1 MTRIHMV
8 RISRRMTSE
17 IRKQRIRQILSALV
31 IGSGLLALSNT
42 ALAQSVTGEITD
54 AGRTVAFPGAIVRI
68 DGVPGSTTSDERGR
82 FRLGNVPAG
91 SYTLIVSYVGTEDT
105 SISIEV
111 PEEGVD
117 LGDVVIGA
125 AEQAALEEIIV
136 VGQAAAFASAL
147 NQERSAHNLVS
158 VLDTDAIGQ
167 FPDQNVAESLRRLT
181 GVSVE
186 TDQGE
191 GRYVVIRGMDPD
203 LNSTSING
211 VRATA
216 AEPRRA
222 LQLDVIPTDLLDGL
236 EVHKTLTP
244 DMDADAIG
252 GSINVKTLSAFSRKG
267 PYAKAR
273 AESSFNELR
282 KEWSPKL
289 SFAGS
294 NIFEMEGDRRLGIAG
309 ALSWHDRSIQADNIE
324 ADDWAEADN
333 GNYFLEELQPRL
345 YTVERERLGGA
356 LNFDLDVSDATTLHL
371 YTLYS
376 RFTDTEL
383 RNRTTFGLGGLDED
397 TVTSTTADY
406 SEVEIERD
414 TKGRNMRG
422 QIAENMS
429 VSLGSE
435 TQLDSWLVE
444 TNLGYSYAQ
453 ERTPD
458 QVSGTWVAEF
468 ESGDGPIA
476 DGQPVLTI
484 DRGSSE
490 IPLVRSNFLSALQ
503 DPSLYELDEIEH
515 FNERNQDSQVSL
527 RLDTTRDTGFGS
539 LKFGAKARW
548 REKDSNEEA
557 TFWSGD
563 DQWFLSDALLPG
575 GGDKYGFPIPIGPVP
590 DNRLERQILADET
603 GIEFEPLDT
612 ELDSAVADFTINE
625 DVFAAYFM
633 GTWETDRATIVAGL
647 RYEQTELDSRGNT
660 VEVIEEDQH
669 GPGNPPDDI
678 LIVTPVHANQSYG
691 DLLPSANLRFN
702 FSENVIGRA
711 SIYRSVVRPRVED
724 VAFRVAIEG
733 DEAELGNPG
742 LDPYRA
748 WNVDASLAFY
758 PTDLSVV
765 SGGVFHK
772 RIADFIFVQTLD
784 DYGFQ
789 NRVFDE
795 AVIALNGEEAT
806 VLGFEFTYQQHFGFL
821 SAPFDGVLASL
832 NYTYVDSE
840 GDTGDRS
847 VGLPKQSAN
856 IGGLTLGYD
865 KYGLDIRL
873 AVKYRDSY
881 IDELV
886 EPGLDRYTDDRLQW
900 DLTAKYGFSENWQV
914 YAELA
919 NLGDAPEFY
928 YAGNR
933 RRTLQYDE
941 FGTTSSV
948 GFQYNFQQ

>member
-1 MTRIHMV
+1 MC
-8 RISRRMTSE
+8 
-17 IRKQRIRQILSALV
+17 QRLV
-31 IGSGLLALSNT
+31 SVLFVGTVLLALSHT
-42 ALAQSVTGEITD
+42 ALAQNVTGEITD
-54 AGRTVAFPGAIVRI
+54 PGRTVAFPGAIVRVE
-68 DGVPGSTTSDERGR
+68 GLPGSTTSDERGR

-105 SISIEV
+105 SISIQV

-125 AEQAALEEIIV
+125 TSVAALEEIIV

-147 NQERSAHNLVS
+147 NQERSANNLVS
-158 VLDTDAIGQ
+158 VLDTDAMGQ

-273 AESSFNELR
+273 AESSVNGLR
-282 KEWSPKL
+282 EEWGPKL

-294 NIFEMEGDRRLGIAG
+294 NIYEMDSGRRLGIAG
-309 ALSWHDRSIQADNIE
+309 ALSWHDRAIQADNNE
-324 ADDWAEADN
+324 ADDWEVSDN
-333 GNYFLEELQPRL
+333 GNDFMEEFQPRL

-356 LNFDLDVSDATTLHL
+356 LNFDLDISDATTLHL

-383 RNRTTFGLGGLDED
+383 RNRVTFGLDGLDED
-397 TVTSTTADY
+397 TITATTADY
-406 SEVEIERD
+406 TEVEIERD
-414 TKGRNMRG
+414 TKGRSFQG
-422 QIAENMS
+422 QIAENLS
-429 VSLGSE
+429 ISLGSE
-435 TQLDSWLVE
+435 TQLESWLVE
-444 TNLGYSYAQ
+444 TNLGYSFAR
-453 ERTPD
+453 EETPD
-458 QVSGTWVAEF
+458 QLSGTWVAEF

-484 DRGSSE
+484 DRGNPR
-490 IPLVRSNFLSALQ
+490 IPLVRSNFFSALH
-503 DPSLYELDEIEH
+503 DPSLYELDELEH
-515 FNERNQDSQVSL
+515 FDEKNEDSQFSL
-527 RLDTTRDTGFGS
+527 RLDATRDAGFGS
-539 LKFGAKARW
+539 IKFGAKARW
-548 REKDSNEEA
+548 REKSSDEEA
-557 TFWSGD
+557 VFWSGD

-575 GGDKYGFPIPIGPVP
+575 GGAQYGFPNQVGPVP
-590 DNRLERQILADET
+590 DNLIERQIFADRV

-612 ELDSAVADFTINE
+612 QLDSTVSDFTIDEN
-625 DVFAAYFM
+625 VFAAYMM
-633 GTWETDRATIVAGL
+633 GTWETGRATIVAGL
-647 RYEQTELDSRGNT
+647 RYEQTELDSRGNE
-660 VEVIEEDQH
+660 VELIEEDQH
-669 GPGNPPDDI
+669 GPGNPPEDT
-678 LIVTPVHANQSYG
+678 LIVNTVQSSRSYG
-691 DLLPSANLRFN
+691 DLLPSANIRFD
-702 FSENVIGRA
+702 FSENVVGRA

-724 VAFRVAIEG
+724 VAFRVAIEDG
-733 DEAELGNPG
+733 EGELGNPA

-748 WNVDASLAFY
+748 WSIDASIAFY
-758 PTDLSVV
+758 PTELSVV

-772 RIADFIFVQTLD
+772 RIDDFIFVQTLD
-784 DYGFQ
+784 DYEFL
-789 NRVFDE
+789 NRTFDE
-795 AVIALNGEEAT
+795 AIIALNGEEAT

-821 SAPFDGVLASL
+821 GAPFDAFLVGL

-840 GDTGDRS
+840 GNTGDRDIN
-847 VGLPKQSAN
+847 LPKQAGN
-856 IGGLTLGYD
+856 IGSFTLGYD
-865 KYGLDIRL
+865 KHGLDVRL
-873 AVKYRDSY
+873 AMKYRDSY
-881 IDELV
+881 VDELV
-886 EPGLDRYTDDRLQW
+886 EPGLDRYTADHLRW
-900 DLTAKYGFSENWQV
+900 DLTAKYGLSDNWQI
-914 YAELA
+914 YAEIA
-919 NLGDAPEFY
+919 NLGDEPEY
-928 YAGNR
+928 YHAGKSGVR
-933 RRTLQYDE
+933 MLQYDQ
-941 FGTTSSV
+941 FGTTSAI
-948 GFQYNFQQ
+948 GFQYNIQ

>member
-1 MTRIHMV
+1 MI
-8 RISRRMTSE
+8 
-17 IRKQRIRQILSALV
+17 QRLV
-31 IGSGLLALSNT
+31 SVLFVGTVLLALSHT
-42 ALAQSVTGEITD
+42 ALAQNVTGEITD
-54 AGRTVAFPGAIVRI
+54 PGRTVAFPGAIVRVE
-68 DGVPGSTTSDERGR
+68 GLPGSTTSDERGR

-105 SISIEV
+105 SISIQV

-125 AEQAALEEIIV
+125 TSVAALEEIIV

-147 NQERSAHNLVS
+147 NQERSANNLVS
-158 VLDTDAIGQ
+158 VLDTDAMGQ

-273 AESSFNELR
+273 AESSVNGLR
-282 KEWSPKL
+282 EEWGPKL

-294 NIFEMEGDRRLGIAG
+294 NIYEMDSGRRLGIAG
-309 ALSWHDRSIQADNIE
+309 ALSWHDRAIQADNNE
-324 ADDWAEADN
+324 ADDWEVSDN
-333 GNYFLEELQPRL
+333 GNDFMEEFQPRL

-356 LNFDLDVSDATTLHL
+356 LNFDLDISDATTLHL

-383 RNRTTFGLGGLDED
+383 RNRVTFGLDGLDED
-397 TVTSTTADY
+397 TITATTADY
-406 SEVEIERD
+406 TEVEIERD
-414 TKGRNMRG
+414 TKGRSFQG
-422 QIAENMS
+422 QIAENLS
-429 VSLGSE
+429 ISLGSE
-435 TQLDSWLVE
+435 TQLESWLVE
-444 TNLGYSYAQ
+444 TNLGYSFAR
-453 ERTPD
+453 EETPD
-458 QVSGTWVAEF
+458 QLSGTWVAEF

-484 DRGSSE
+484 DRGNPR
-490 IPLVRSNFLSALQ
+490 IPLVRSNFFSALH
-503 DPSLYELDEIEH
+503 DPSLYELDELEH
-515 FNERNQDSQVSL
+515 FDEKNEDSQFSL
-527 RLDTTRDTGFGS
+527 RLDATRDAGFGS
-539 LKFGAKARW
+539 IKFGAKARW
-548 REKDSNEEA
+548 REKSSDEEA
-557 TFWSGD
+557 VFWSGD

-575 GGDKYGFPIPIGPVP
+575 GGAQYGFPNQVGPVP
-590 DNRLERQILADET
+590 DNLIERQIFADRV

-612 ELDSAVADFTINE
+612 QLDSTVSDFTIDEN
-625 DVFAAYFM
+625 VFAAYMM
-633 GTWETDRATIVAGL
+633 GTWETGRATIVAGL
-647 RYEQTELDSRGNT
+647 RYEQTELDSRGNE
-660 VEVIEEDQH
+660 VELIEEDQH
-669 GPGNPPDDI
+669 GPGNPPEDT
-678 LIVTPVHANQSYG
+678 LIVNTVQSSRSYG
-691 DLLPSANLRFN
+691 DLLPSANIRFD
-702 FSENVIGRA
+702 FSENVVGRA

-724 VAFRVAIEG
+724 VAFRVAIEDG
-733 DEAELGNPG
+733 EGELGNPA

-748 WNVDASLAFY
+748 WSIDASIAFY
-758 PTDLSVV
+758 PTELSVV

-772 RIADFIFVQTLD
+772 RIDDFIFVQTLD
-784 DYGFQ
+784 DYEFL
-789 NRVFDE
+789 NRTFDE
-795 AVIALNGEEAT
+795 AIIALNGEEAT

-821 SAPFDGVLASL
+821 GAPFDAFLVGL

-840 GDTGDRS
+840 GNTGDRDIN
-847 VGLPKQSAN
+847 LPKQAGN
-856 IGGLTLGYD
+856 IGSFTLGYD
-865 KYGLDIRL
+865 KHGLDVRL
-873 AVKYRDSY
+873 AMKYRDSY
-881 IDELV
+881 VDELV
-886 EPGLDRYTDDRLQW
+886 EPGLDRYTADHLRW
-900 DLTAKYGFSENWQV
+900 DLTAKYGLSDNWQI
-914 YAELA
+914 YAEIA
-919 NLGDAPEFY
+919 NLGDEPEY
-928 YAGNR
+928 YHAGKSGVR
-933 RRTLQYDE
+933 MLQYDQ
-941 FGTTSSV
+941 FGTTSAI
-948 GFQYNFQQ
+948 GFQYNIQ

>member
-1 MTRIHMV
+1 MI
-8 RISRRMTSE
+8 
-17 IRKQRIRQILSALV
+17 QRLV
-31 IGSGLLALSNT
+31 SVLFVGTGLLALSHS

-54 AGRTVAFPGAIVRI
+54 PGRTIAFPGAIVRI
-68 DGVPGSTTSDERGR
+68 EGLPGSTTSDERGR

-105 SISIEV
+105 SISIQV

-125 AEQAALEEIIV
+125 TSVAALEEIIV

-147 NQERSAHNLVS
+147 NQERSANNLVS
-158 VLDTDAIGQ
+158 VLDTDAMGQ

-267 PYAKAR
+267 LYAKAR
-273 AESSFNELR
+273 AESSVNGLR
-282 KEWSPKL
+282 EEWGPKL

-294 NIFEMEGDRRLGIAG
+294 NIYEMDGDRRLGIAG
-309 ALSWHDRSIQADNIE
+309 ALSWHDRAIQGDNNE
-324 ADDWAEADN
+324 ADDWEVSDN
-333 GNYFLEELQPRL
+333 GNDFMEEFQPRL

-383 RNRTTFGLGGLDED
+383 RNRVTFGLDGLDED
-397 TVTSTTADY
+397 TITATTADY
-406 SEVEIERD
+406 TEVEIERD
-414 TKGRNMRG
+414 TKGRSFQG
-422 QIAENMS
+422 QIAENLS
-429 VSLGSE
+429 ISLGSE
-435 TQLDSWLVE
+435 TQLESWLVE
-444 TNLGYSYAQ
+444 TNLGYSFAREQ
-453 ERTPD
+453 TPD
-458 QVSGTWVAEF
+458 QLSGTWVAEF

-484 DRGSSE
+484 DRSNPQ
-490 IPLVRSNFLSALQ
+490 IPLVRSNFFSALH
-503 DPSLYELDEIEH
+503 DPSLYELDELEH
-515 FNERNQDSQVSL
+515 FDEKNEDTQFSL
-527 RLDTTRDTGFGS
+527 RLDATRDAGFGS
-539 LKFGAKARW
+539 IKFGAKARW
-548 REKDSNEEA
+548 REKSSDEEA
-557 TFWSGD
+557 VFWSGD

-575 GGDKYGFPIPIGPVP
+575 GGAQYGFPNQIGPVP
-590 DNRLERQILADET
+590 DNLIERRIFADRV

-612 ELDSAVADFTINE
+612 QLDSVVSDFTIDEN
-625 DVFAAYFM
+625 VFAAYMM
-633 GTWETDRATIVAGL
+633 GTWETGRATIVAGL
-647 RYEQTELDSRGNT
+647 RYEQTELDSRGNE
-660 VEVIEEDQH
+660 VELIEEDQN
-669 GPGNPPDDI
+669 GPGNPPEDT
-678 LIVTPVHANQSYG
+678 LIVNTVQSSRSYG
-691 DLLPSANLRFN
+691 DLLPSANIRFD
-702 FSENVIGRA
+702 FSENVVGRA

-724 VAFRVAIEG
+724 VAFRVAIEDG
-733 DEAELGNPG
+733 EGELGNPA

-748 WNVDASLAFY
+748 WSIDASIAFY
-758 PTDLSVV
+758 PTELSVV

-772 RIADFIFVQTLD
+772 RIDDFIFVQTLD
-784 DYGFQ
+784 DYEFL
-789 NRVFDE
+789 NRTFDE
-795 AVIALNGEEAT
+795 AIIALNGEEAT

-821 SAPFDGVLASL
+821 GAPFDAFLVGL

-840 GDTGDRS
+840 GNTGDRDIN
-847 VGLPKQSAN
+847 LPKQAGN
-856 IGGLTLGYD
+856 IGSFTLGYD
-865 KYGLDIRL
+865 KHGLDVRL
-873 AVKYRDSY
+873 AMKYRDSY
-881 IDELV
+881 VDELV
-886 EPGLDRYTDDRLQW
+886 EPGLDRYTADNLRW
-900 DLTAKYGFSENWQV
+900 DLTAKYGISDNWQI
-914 YAELA
+914 YAEIA
-919 NLGDAPEFY
+919 NLGDEPEY
-928 YAGNR
+928 YHAGR
-933 RRTLQYDE
+933 SGVRVLQYDE
-941 FGTTSSV
+941 FGTTSAI
-948 GFQYNFQQ
+948 GFQYNIQ

>member
-1 MTRIHMV
+1 MTSIEKV
-8 RISRRMTSE
+8 RVFQFKAPKRRMQ
-17 IRKQRIRQILSALV
+17 KIRQFLSALV
-31 IGSGLLALSNT
+31 VGTGLLALSNG
-42 ALAQSVTGEITD
+42 AVAQSVSGEITD
-54 AGRTVAFPGAIVRI
+54 PGRSIAFPGAIVRI
-68 DGVPGSTTSDERGR
+68 EGLQGSTTSDERGR

-105 SISIEV
+105 TISIEV
-111 PEEGVD
+111 PEDGVD
-117 LGDVVIGA
+117 LGEVVIGA
-125 AEQAALEEIIV
+125 TAQASLEEIIV
-136 VGQAAAFASAL
+136 FGQAAAFASAL

-267 PYAKAR
+267 AYAKAR
-273 AESSFNELR
+273 AESSFNER
-282 KEWSPKL
+282 REEWGPKL

-294 NIFEMEGDRRLGIAG
+294 NIFDLEGDRRLGIAG
-309 ALSWHDRSIQADNIE
+309 ALSWHDRGIQADNNE
-324 ADDWAEADN
+324 ADDWDEADN
-333 GNYFLEELQPRL
+333 GSYFMEEFQPRL
-345 YTVERERLGGA
+345 YLIERERLGGA
-356 LNFDLDVSDATTLHL
+356 LNFDLDVSDSTTLHL

-383 RNRTTFGLGGLDED
+383 RNRLTFGLDGLDED
-397 TVTSTTADY
+397 TVTATTADY

-414 TKGRNMRG
+414 TKGRNMQG
-422 QIAENMS
+422 QVAENRS
-429 VSLGSE
+429 ISLGSE

-444 TNLGYSYAQ
+444 TNLGYSYAREQ
-453 ERTPD
+453 TPD

-468 ESGDGPIA
+468 ASGDGPIP

-484 DRGSSE
+484 DRSNPQ
-490 IPLVRSNFLSALQ
+490 IPLVRSNFFSVLQ

-515 FNERNQDSQVSL
+515 FVERNEDTQVSL
-527 RLDTTRDTGFGS
+527 KFDATRDTGFGS
-539 LKFGAKARW
+539 LKFGAKGRW
-548 REKDSNEEA
+548 REKTSDETA
-557 TFWSGD
+557 TFWSND
-563 DQWFLSDALLPG
+563 DAWFLSDALLPG
-575 GGDKYGFPIPIGPVP
+575 GADTYGFPNEVGPVP
-590 DNRLERQILADET
+590 DSRLERQILAAET
-603 GIEFEPLDT
+603 GLEFEPLDT
-612 ELDSAVADFTINE
+612 DLDSAVADFTINE
-625 DVFAAYFM
+625 DVLAVYFM
-633 GTWETDRATIVAGL
+633 GTWETDRATLVAGL
-647 RYEQTELDSRGNT
+647 RYEHTNLDSRGNE
-660 VEVIEEDQH
+660 VELIEEDQH
-669 GPGNPPDDI
+669 GPGDPPDDT
-678 LIVTPVHANQSYG
+678 LIVTPVQATQSYG

-702 FSENVIGRA
+702 FSENVVGRA
-711 SIYRSVVRPRVED
+711 SVYRSVVRPRVED

-733 DEAELGNPG
+733 DEAELGNPA

-748 WNVDASLAFY
+748 WNLDASIAFY
-758 PTDLSVV
+758 PTELSVV

-772 RIADFIFVQTLD
+772 RIEDFIFIQTLD
-784 DYGFQ
+784 DYAFQ
-789 NRVFDE
+789 NQVFDE
-795 AVIALNGEEAT
+795 AVIALNGEVAT
-806 VLGFEFTYQQHFGFL
+806 ALGLEFTYQQHFGFL
-821 SAPFDGVLASL
+821 AAPFDGFLASL
-832 NYTYVDSE
+832 NFTVVDSE
-840 GDTGDRS
+840 GNTGDRA

-856 IGGLTLGYD
+856 IGGITLGYD
-865 KYGLDIRL
+865 KFGLDVRL

-881 IDELV
+881 IDELI

-900 DLTAKYGFSENWQV
+900 DLTAKYGFSENWQI
-914 YAELA
+914 YAEVA

-933 RRTLQYDE
+933 RRVLQYDL

-948 GFQYNFQQ
+948 GFQYNFQ

>member
-1 MTRIHMV
+1 MC
-8 RISRRMTSE
+8 
-17 IRKQRIRQILSALV
+17 QRLV
-31 IGSGLLALSNT
+31 SVLIVGTVLLALSHT
-42 ALAQSVTGEITD
+42 ALAQNVTGEITD
-54 AGRTVAFPGAIVRI
+54 PGRTVAFPGAIVRI
-68 DGVPGSTTSDERGR
+68 EGLPGSTTSDERGR
-82 FRLGNVPAG
+82 FRLGNVSAG

-105 SISIEV
+105 SISIQV
-111 PEEGVD
+111 PEEGVN

-125 AEQAALEEIIV
+125 TSVAALEEIIV

-147 NQERSAHNLVS
+147 NQERSANNLVS
-158 VLDTDAIGQ
+158 VLDTDSMGQ

-273 AESSFNELR
+273 AESSVNGLR
-282 KEWSPKL
+282 EEWGPKL

-294 NIFEMEGDRRLGIAG
+294 NIYEMDSGRRLGIAG
-309 ALSWHDRSIQADNIE
+309 ALSWHDRAIQADNNE
-324 ADDWAEADN
+324 ADDWEVSDN
-333 GNYFLEELQPRL
+333 GNDFMEEFQPRL

-383 RNRTTFGLGGLDED
+383 RNRVTFGLDGLDED
-397 TVTSTTADY
+397 TITATTADY
-406 SEVEIERD
+406 TEVEIERD
-414 TKGRNMRG
+414 TKGRSFQG
-422 QIAENMS
+422 QIAENLS
-429 VSLGSE
+429 ISLGSE
-435 TQLDSWLVE
+435 TQLESWLVE
-444 TNLGYSYAQ
+444 TNLGYSFAR
-453 ERTPD
+453 EETPD
-458 QVSGTWVAEF
+458 QLSGTWVAEF

-484 DRGSSE
+484 DRSNPQ
-490 IPLVRSNFLSALQ
+490 IPLVRSNFFSALH
-503 DPSLYELDEIEH
+503 DPSLYELDELEH
-515 FNERNQDSQVSL
+515 FDEKNEDSQFSL
-527 RLDTTRDTGFGS
+527 RLDATRDAGFGS
-539 LKFGAKARW
+539 IKFGAKARW
-548 REKDSNEEA
+548 REKSSDEEA
-557 TFWSGD
+557 VFWSGD

-575 GGDKYGFPIPIGPVP
+575 GGAQYGFPNQVGPVP
-590 DNRLERQILADET
+590 DNLIERQIFADRV

-612 ELDSAVADFTINE
+612 QLDSVVSDFTIDEN
-625 DVFAAYFM
+625 VFAAYMM
-633 GTWETDRATIVAGL
+633 GTWETGRATIVAGL
-647 RYEQTELDSRGNT
+647 RYEQTELDSRGNE
-660 VEVIEEDQH
+660 VELIEEDQN
-669 GPGNPPDDI
+669 GPGNPPEDT
-678 LIVTPVHANQSYG
+678 LIVNTVQSSRSYG
-691 DLLPSANLRFN
+691 DLLPSANIRFN
-702 FSENVIGRA
+702 FSENVVGRA

-724 VAFRVAIEG
+724 VAFRVAIEDG
-733 DEAELGNPG
+733 EGELGNPA

-748 WNVDASLAFY
+748 WSIDASIAFY
-758 PTDLSVV
+758 PTELSVV

-772 RIADFIFVQTLD
+772 RIDDFIFVQTLD
-784 DYGFQ
+784 DYEFL
-789 NRVFDE
+789 NRTFDE
-795 AVIALNGEEAT
+795 AIIALNGEEAT

-821 SAPFDGVLASL
+821 GAPFDAFLVGL

-840 GDTGDRS
+840 GNTGDRDIN
-847 VGLPKQSAN
+847 LPKQAGN
-856 IGGLTLGYD
+856 IGSFTLGYD
-865 KYGLDIRL
+865 KHGLDVRL
-873 AVKYRDSY
+873 AMKYRDSY

-886 EPGLDRYTDDRLQW
+886 EPGLDRYTADNLRW
-900 DLTAKYGFSENWQV
+900 DLTAKYGLSDNWQI
-914 YAELA
+914 YAEIA
-919 NLGDAPEFY
+919 NLGDEPEY
-928 YAGNR
+928 YHAGKSGVR
-933 RRTLQYDE
+933 MLQYDQ
-941 FGTTSSV
+941 FGTTSAI
-948 GFQYNFQQ
+948 GFQYNIQ